1 MENKKISLFSMV
13 FFGVCSV
20 LVLYTVA
27 ANASKGVQGL
37 GVWFVIILLFLIP
50 SCLVISELGSTWSEN
65 GGIYIWTKRA
75 FGDFVSSQVAWLY
88 WANTLFTN
96 PLSSVTLIGVTCSYF
111 LPNAS
116 NITQMF
122 MVIGFLWCIAVIG
135 IVNSEVTQK
144 LASYGG
150 TVILILLSLISI
162 GGIMYGLKYGFANN
176 FTLGNFKP
184 TLSLMRQ
191 FGPVVIFNIL
201 GVELLSSVA
210 GRMDNPKKN
219 VPKFIITTGLLV
231 AVLYILGS
239 VSILSVIPVEK
250 INSVSGFI
258 DATKIIVIGLLGPNF
273 SFVSTLIVIAFIYA
287 MIASGIGW
295 ALGTSYVIS
304 TTGLDQQSKI
314 LGHINKK
321 YGTPDYVYI
330 ITAAF
335 GTVYVAFN
343 YLGGSNI
350 QAIFWVI
357 FSFSSMIFLAP
368 YLFMYPAVIKLR
380 YKEPDI
386 ERPYKIPG
394 GMVGVW
400 FCGGITTLGII
411 GSIIGFS
418 MPPAETVNPLMYE
431 LKMWVGFAIV
441 VLFGVGLYLKNARK
455 AKKKVEMEKIG

>member
-1 MENKKISLFSMV
+1 MKNKKISLFSMI
-13 FFGVCSV
+13 FFGLCNV

-27 ANASKGVQGL
+27 ANASKGVSGI
-37 GVWFVIILLFLIP
+37 GVWILLVPLFLVP
-50 SCLVISELGSTWSEN
+50 SCLVIAELGSTMSED

-75 FGDFVSSQVAWLY
+75 FGNFISSQVAWLY

-96 PLSSVTLIGVTCSYF
+96 PLASVTLIGVVCGYF

-116 NITQMF
+116 NTTQMF
-122 MVIGFLWCIAVIG
+122 MVIGFLWFIAVIG
-135 IVNSEVTQK
+135 IVNSDVTQK

-150 TVILILLSLISI
+150 TVILILLTLISI
-162 GGIMYGLKYGFANN
+162 GGIAYGLKYGFANN
-176 FTLGNFKP
+176 FAPGNFKP
-184 TLSLMRQ
+184 TLSLIRQ
-191 FGPVVIFNIL
+191 FGPVVIFNVL

-231 AVLYILGS
+231 ATLYILGS
-239 VSILSVIPVEK
+239 AAILSVIPVEK
-250 INSVSGFI
+250 INSVSGFM
-258 DATKIIVIGLLGPNF
+258 DAIKIMVTGLLGANF

-287 MIASGIGW
+287 MVASGIGW

-321 YGTPDYVYI
+321 YGTPDYVYM

-335 GTVYVAFN
+335 GTVYVVFN
-343 YLGGSNI
+343 YMGGSNV

-357 FSFSSMIFLAP
+357 FSFSSMVFLAP

-380 YKEPDI
+380 YTEPDL

-394 GMVGVW
+394 GMLGVW
-400 FCGGITTLGII
+400 FCGGITTL
-411 GSIIGFS
+411 SIISAIVCFS
-418 MPPAETVNPLMYE
+418 LPPAGTENPLIYE
-431 LKMWVGFAIV
+431 LKMWGGFATV

-455 AKKKVEMEKIG
+455 AKQETEMEKVG